1 MGDEE
6 SEIVQ
11 FILRQFPERPSN
23 PHALVVGRGFRDWGA
38 MGVGVQRRDDH
49 MVLAAVA
56 CLGSCSSHKNTGLA
70 VVACHG
76 SSSSSSNSSN
86 GLAAVVFI
94 SINVA
99 SMSFLPPD
107 RRNSSNR

>member
-1 MGDEE
+1 MAELERVQFMGDEE

-49 MVLAAVA
+49 M
-56 CLGSCSSHKNTGLA
+56 
-70 VVACHG
+70 
-76 SSSSSSNSSN
+76 
-86 GLAAVVFI
+86 I
-94 SINVA
+94 SRGGG
-99 SMSFLPPD
+99 MP
-107 RRNSSNR
+107 RQQQ